1 MSIATRIKSAEAHL
15 PKPPDS
21 AAEKLRARLM
31 HASEAAFFA
40 GIFGGRADYL
50 AAAECFQRGDRDGA
64 VAIAELVDK
73 RTDGVAG
80 IAFIGLDL
88 APVAEKL
95 IIRLQDLLKIS
106 HPLDATAIAEI
117 RAIICSALPD
127 DYGFP
132 QFEIGTYSGT

>member
-1 MSIATRIKSAEAHL
+1 MVVAE
-15 PKPPDS
+15 
-21 AAEKLRARLM
+21 R
-31 HASEAAFFA
+31 
-40 GIFGGRADYL
+40 
-50 AAAECFQRGDRDGA
+50 
-64 VAIAELVDK
+64 VDA

-106 HPLDATAIAEI
+106 HPLDETAIAEI

-127 DYGFP
+127 DYRFL
-132 QFEIGTYSGT
+132 Q